1 MPVEVVRRDPPERGP
16 EQEMLEAF
24 MDYQR
29 ASVFVKVRGL
39 DREGGTRRIV
49 PSLTTILGVVK
60 HLAYVEAWWFQEMF
74 AGRDVAYP
82 WTDEDPDA
90 EFRVG
95 EDETVESV
103 MELYAA
109 MTSESRAA
117 TAGASLDDIS
127 SKVHERRGTSFSLR
141 WIYLH
146 MIEETARHLGH
157 MDILRELIDGE
168 TGD

>member
-1 MPVEVVRRDPPERGP
+1 LPDEIVRRDPPERAP
-16 EQEMLEAF
+16 EQETLEAF

-39 DREGGTRRIV
+39 DKEAGTRRIV
-49 PSLTTILGVVK
+49 PSVTTILGVVK
-60 HLAYVEAWWFQEMF
+60 HLAYVEAWWFQDIF
-74 AGRDVAYP
+74 GGRDLTYP

-95 EDETVESV
+95 GDETVESV
-103 MELYAA
+103 MDLYAS

-117 TAGASLDDIS
+117 AAGASLDDLS
-127 SKVHERRGTSFSLR
+127 RKVHPRRGTSFSLR

-157 MDILRELIDGE
+157 LDILRELIDGE